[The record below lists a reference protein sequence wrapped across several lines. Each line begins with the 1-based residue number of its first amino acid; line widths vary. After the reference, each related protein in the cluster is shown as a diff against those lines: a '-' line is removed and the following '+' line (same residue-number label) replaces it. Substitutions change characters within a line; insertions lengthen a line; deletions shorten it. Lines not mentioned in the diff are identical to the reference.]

1 MSQPFL
7 YRTTGASQFR
17 EKYVVENRE
26 EADSLR
32 NVSYVKQSDTSI
44 MQRSRKK
51 IPWGARIKETLFLPQ
66 RHAI

>member
-51 IPWGARIKETLFLPQ
+51 IP
-66 RHAI
+66 